1 MIDMSLSIKKVN
13 NRLLVLKPLDK
24 SRSAWFNVTECPLD
38 YSYHKKFINK
48 AQHQAGIKF
57 RYTYERTSKLPKTN
71 YDGNMVDYGYDKSS
85 ITEKQVEALQELSHI
100 KENIGEYNYQLAVR
114 YCAEA
119 YSIKYLAG
127 NLNRSRNTLARSVKL
142 MLFDLAKYYGL

>member
-1 MIDMSLSIKKVN
+1 MSLSIKKVN

-71 YDGNMVDYGYDKSS
+71 YDGNMVDYGNNNNN
-85 ITEKQVEALQELSHI
+85 ITEKQAQALQELTIIQKHI
-100 KENIGEYNYQLAVR
+100 GKYYYALAVR

-119 YSIKYLAG
+119 YSIKYIAG
-127 NLNRSRNTLARSVKL
+127 NISKSRNTLAKDIKD
-142 MLFDLAKYYGL
+142 MLTDLSNYYGF